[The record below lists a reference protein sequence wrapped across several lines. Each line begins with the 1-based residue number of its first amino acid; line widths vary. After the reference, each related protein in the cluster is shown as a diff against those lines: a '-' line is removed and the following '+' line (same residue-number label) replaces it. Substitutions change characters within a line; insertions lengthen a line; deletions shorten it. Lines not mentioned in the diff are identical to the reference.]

1 MKVPGQTL
9 KGGVISQR
17 LEKVN
22 FCLVPGW
29 AERVRGDESIEK
41 LHPASQSERTVSPQR
56 HQASRLGQRK
66 MRPPA
71 APQRPGTSATP
82 NGSRRQGRQ
91 REPCPYSDFM
101 LGRVLGGG
109 WLGSWHLPLG
119 LLYSH
124 TMTSLTNCW
133 HQRWVCRSPHQA
145 IFWYQQGIL
154 QVNWIQILQI
164 KGLVP
169 WTEEPGGL
177 LTYLLCCCSIDKCP
191 PLWDLMDCSMPGSS
205 VLHSLQEFAQIHV
218 L

>member
-1 MKVPGQTL
+1 MKVPGPTL

-109 WLGSWHLPLG
+109 
-119 LLYSH
+119 
-124 TMTSLTNCW
+124 
-133 HQRWVCRSPHQA
+133 
-145 IFWYQQGIL
+145 
-154 QVNWIQILQI
+154 
-164 KGLVP
+164 
-169 WTEEPGGL
+169 
-177 LTYLLCCCSIDKCP
+177 
-191 PLWDLMDCSMPGSS
+191 
-205 VLHSLQEFAQIHV
+205 
-218 L
+218 